1 MRPPLDTRHG
11 VIALMLA
18 LDAWG
23 VTAHAEVA
31 LEYRG
36 LAITARAA
44 RGLLDPALRAPGDS
58 TALSNALGAMK
69 ARLEG
74 QGYLD
79 ARARGR
85 WDGERLVVTVDEG
98 PRHRL
103 AAFVLRATPP
113 ADSARID
120 AALDLAPGGWASPR
134 AIGSAI
140 ERAVDRLVHDGYA
153 YAEIDLAEWSTDSL
167 GARVALSG
175 ILGPRVIIEDVR
187 IDGLKV
193 TRPEVAR
200 RAMGRL
206 VKFPFQPEAAEA
218 ARTRLV
224 QLGLFRSV
232 RYEGLES
239 AADWARG
246 RLVYK
251 VEETRYNRLEGV
263 IGSQGDAGTVG
274 TANLELTNL
283 LGTGR
288 AIALRWDARGA
299 GSSNLGARY
308 TEPLLAGLPLALAVV
323 LDQEVRDSTYTRT
336 RWGGRARWTLSAEDG
351 VELGFEQER
360 VVQDRAAVQQA
371 RLENTVFGLERVTL
385 DDVLAPRRGGRV
397 RIAATQTFTR
407 ETLRP
412 LGTRSAR
419 SSAVEAWAEWIRP
432 VSPSSGIAIEARGAG
447 RFSSQRVLPLYE
459 RFPLGGASSLRGHDE
474 EAFRVDRFAL
484 TRLEWRWYAGTPRQR
499 VYVFWDHA
507 WTSTRRAFEG
517 GERWDTFHADGFG
530 FGLRIET
537 GAGLA
542 GIDYGLE
549 PGRSPLDGKIH
560 LRLVSTF

>member
-1 MRPPLDTRHG
+1 M
-11 VIALMLA
+11 
-18 LDAWG
+18 AW
-23 VTAHAEVA
+23 AEVT

-36 LAITARAA
+36 TAITARAA
-44 RGLLDPALRAPGDS
+44 SVVLGPALRARGDS
-58 TALSNALGAMK
+58 TALSSALGVLK

-74 QGYLD
+74 QGYWD

-85 WDGERLVVTVDEG
+85 WDGERLLVTVDEG
-98 PRHRL
+98 RRVRL
-103 AAFVLRATPP
+103 NALVLRATPP

-120 AALDLAPGGWASPR
+120 AALDLSPGGWAAPR
-134 AIGSAI
+134 AIGGAI
-140 ERAVDRLVHDGYA
+140 ERAVDRLVSDGYA
-153 YAEIDLAEWSTDSL
+153 YAEIDLAEWSADSL
-167 GARVALSG
+167 GARVALAG
-175 ILGPRVIIEDVR
+175 VLGPRVIVDDVR

-193 TRPEVAR
+193 TRPDVAR

-206 VKFPFQPEAAEA
+206 LKLPFQPEAAEA

-239 AADWARG
+239 AADWSRG
-246 RLVYK
+246 RLIYR

-263 IGSQGDAGTVG
+263 VGSQGEAGTVG
-274 TANLELTNL
+274 TANLELLNL

-288 AIALRWDARGA
+288 AVALSWDARGG

-308 TEPLLAGLPLALAVV
+308 TEPLVLGLPLALAVA

-336 RWGGRARWTLSAEDG
+336 RFGGRARWTLSAEDG

-360 VVQDRAAVQQA
+360 VVQDRAVVQEA

-385 DDVLAPRRGGRV
+385 DDVLGPRRGGRV

-419 SSAVEAWAEWIRP
+419 SSAVEAWVEWIRP
-432 VSPSSGIAIEARGAG
+432 VTPSSGIAIEARGSG

-474 EAFRVDRFAL
+474 EAFRVDRLAL
-484 TRLEWRWYAGTPRQR
+484 SRLEWRWYAGSPRQR
-499 VYVFWDHA
+499 VYLFWDHA
-507 WTSTRRAFEG
+507 WTTTRRAFG
-517 GERWDTFHADGFG
+517 DGERWDTFHADGVG

-537 GAGLA
+537 AAGLA

-560 LRLVSTF
+560 LRLVSSF

>member
-1 MRPPLDTRHG
+1 MRANAYMRRRL
-11 VIALMLA
+11 IALVLLA
-18 LDAWG
+18 GTWG
-23 VTAHAEVA
+23 ARAQADVT

-36 LAITARAA
+36 AAITARAA

-58 TALSNALGAMK
+58 SALSSALGAMK

-74 QGYLD
+74 LGYLD

-85 WDGERLVVTVDEG
+85 WDGERLVVTIEEG
-98 PRHRL
+98 TRHRL
-103 AAFVLRATPP
+103 VALVLRASPS

-140 ERAVDRLVHDGYA
+140 ARAVDRLVQEGYA

-167 GARVALSG
+167 GTRVGLSAT
-175 ILGPRVIIEDVR
+175 LGPRVIIEDVR
-187 IDGLKV
+187 IEGLKA
-193 TRPEVAR
+193 TRPDVAR
-200 RAMGRL
+200 RSMGRL
-206 VKFPFQPEAAEA
+206 VNAPFRPEAAEG
-218 ARTRLV
+218 ARARLV

-239 AADWARG
+239 AADWTRG

-251 VEETRYNRLEGV
+251 VEELRYNRLEGV

-288 AIALRWDARGA
+288 AIALRWDARGG

-308 TEPLLAGLPLALAVV
+308 TEPLVAGLPLSLAAA
-323 LDQEVRDSTYTRT
+323 LDQEIRDSTYTRT

-385 DDVLAPRRGGRV
+385 DDALAPRRGGRV

-412 LGTRSAR
+412 FGSRSAR

-432 VSPSSGIAIEARGAG
+432 VTPSSGIAIEARGAG

-474 EAFRVDRFAL
+474 EAFRVDRLAL

-499 VYVFWDHA
+499 VYLFWDHA
-507 WTSTRRAFEG
+507 WAATRRAIEG
-517 GERWDTFHADGFG
+517 GERWDTFHADGAG